1 MSLLECV
8 DSGGRLTYS
17 SDMPP
22 AKRALKFYQADVF
35 TDEPFGGNPVAVL
48 PDASGL
54 TDEEIQQIAREMNL
68 SETVF
73 VFPPTDPKAAAKLRI
88 FTPKQEI
95 PFAGHP
101 VLGTFYILASLKRMP
116 LTEPI
121 THLYYECNIGV
132 FPIELRVHK
141 GQILRVV
148 MTQPKPEFLG
158 RVDAPDSAIQIA
170 KALGIDRRAIADAK
184 FPIEVVSTGLPVIIV
199 PVRTLTAVRSIVP
212 DLSAITDICARNGA
226 NGIMVF
232 TTVTVD
238 EFSTVHTRMFAP
250 PIGVPEDPATGS
262 ASGALG
268 AYLVQNGVVE
278 VALTTEIIA
287 EQGYEVDR
295 PSRIII
301 QVESDDDV
309 IQEVKVGGEAVM
321 VIEGT
326 ITL

>member
-1 MSLLECV
+1 MS
-8 DSGGRLTYS
+8 
-17 SDMPP
+17 P
-22 AKRALKFYQADVF
+22 ARRTLKFYQADVF
-35 TDEPFGGNPVAVL
+35 TDEPFVGNPVAVV
-48 PDASGL
+48 PDAQEL
-54 TDEEIQQIAREMNL
+54 TDEELQKIAREMNL

-73 VFPPTDPKAAAKLRI
+73 VFPPTDAKAAAKVRI
-88 FTPKQEI
+88 FTTKQEI

-101 VLGTFYILASLKRMP
+101 ILGTFYLLGRLKQVSLA
-116 LTEPI
+116 EPI
-121 THLYYECNIGV
+121 TSLFYECNIGV

-141 GQILRVV
+141 GEILRVV

-158 RVDAPDSAIQIA
+158 KVDSPDGVLEIA
-170 KALGIDRRAIADAK
+170 KALGMDKRAITDAK
-184 FPIEVVSTGLPVIIV
+184 FPVEVVSTGLPVIIV

-212 DLSAITDICARNGA
+212 NPTAITDLCARHGA

-238 EFSTVHTRMFAP
+238 EFSSVHTRMFAP
-250 PIGVPEDPATGS
+250 SIGIIEDPATGS

-278 VALTTEIIA
+278 VAITTEIIA

-309 IQEVKVGGEAVM
+309 IQEVKVGGEVVM

>member
-1 MSLLECV
+1 MS
-8 DSGGRLTYS
+8 
-17 SDMPP
+17 P
-22 AKRALKFYQADVF
+22 AKRTLKFYQADVF

-54 TDEEIQQIAREMNL
+54 TDEELQKIAREMNL

-73 VFPPTDPKAAAKLRI
+73 VFPPGNPKAAAKVRI
-88 FTPKQEI
+88 FTPTREI

-101 VLGTFYILASLKRMP
+101 ILGTFYILSWLKQIE
-116 LTEPI
+116 LKEPI
-121 THLYYECNIGV
+121 TTLKYECNIGV

-141 GQILRVV
+141 GEILRVV

-158 RVDAPDSAIQIA
+158 LVKATDDVAEIA
-170 KALGIDRRAIADAK
+170 KALGLDKKVLADSK
-184 FPIEVVSTGLPVIIV
+184 FPVEVVSTGLPVMIV

-212 DLSAITDICARNGA
+212 NPTAITEVCAKHGA

-238 EFSTVHTRMFAP
+238 EFSSVHTRMFAS
-250 PIGVPEDPATGS
+250 PIGILEDPATGS

-278 VALTTEIIA
+278 VAITTEIIA
-287 EQGYEVDR
+287 EQGYEMDR

-309 IQEVKVGGEAVM
+309 IQDVKVGGEVVM
-321 VIEGT
+321 VIEGA

>member
-1 MSLLECV
+1 MNAPKH
-8 DSGGRLTYS
+8 G
-17 SDMPP
+17 
-22 AKRALKFYQADVF
+22 LKFYQADVF

-48 PDASGL
+48 PDAAGL
-54 TDEEIQQIAREMNL
+54 TDEELQKIAREMNL

-73 VFPPTDPKAAAKLRI
+73 VLPPTDPRAAAKVRI

-101 VLGTFYILASLKRMP
+101 ILGTFYILGKLKQIP
-116 LTEPI
+116 LAEPI
-121 THLYYECNIGV
+121 TKLFYECNIGI

-141 GQILRVV
+141 GEILRVV

-158 RVDAPDSAIQIA
+158 KVDSPDAPVETA
-170 KALGIDRRAIADAK
+170 KALGMDRRAIADAK

-212 DLSAITDICARNGA
+212 NPTAITELCARHGA

-238 EFSTVHTRMFAP
+238 EFSTVHTRMFAS
-250 PIGVPEDPATGS
+250 PIGILEDPATGS

-278 VALTTEIIA
+278 VAITTEIIA
-287 EQGYEVDR
+287 EQGHEMDR

-309 IQEVKVGGEAVM
+309 IQEVKVGGEVLM

>member
-1 MSLLECV
+1 MS
-8 DSGGRLTYS
+8 
-17 SDMPP
+17 P
-22 AKRALKFYQADVF
+22 AKRTLKFYQADVF
-35 TDEPFGGNPVAVL
+35 TDEPFGGNPVAVV
-48 PDASGL
+48 PDAAGL
-54 TDEEIQQIAREMNL
+54 TDEELQKIAREMNL

-73 VFPPTDPKAAAKLRI
+73 VFPPTDPKAAAKVRI
-88 FTPKQEI
+88 FTTKQEI

-101 VLGTFYILASLKRMP
+101 ILGTFYLLGKLKQIP
-116 LTEPI
+116 LVEPI
-121 THLYYECNIGV
+121 TSLSYECNIGV

-141 GQILRVV
+141 NQILRVV

-158 RVDAPDSAIQIA
+158 KVDSPDALPAIA
-170 KALGIDRRAIADAK
+170 NALGMDKRAISDAK

-212 DLSAITDICARNGA
+212 DPTAITAFCARHGA

-238 EFSTVHTRMFAP
+238 EYSSVHTRMFAS
-250 PIGVPEDPATGS
+250 PIGILEDPATGS

-278 VALTTEIIA
+278 VAITTEIIS
-287 EQGYEVDR
+287 EQGYEMDR

-301 QVESDDDV
+301 QVESDDDM
-309 IQEVKVGGEAVM
+309 IQEVKVGGEVVM

>member
-1 MSLLECV
+1 MASERR
-8 DSGGRLTYS
+8 S
-17 SDMPP
+17 
-22 AKRALKFYQADVF
+22 LKFHQADVF

-48 PDASGL
+48 ADAQGL
-54 TDEEIQQIAREMNL
+54 VDEELQKIAREMNL

-73 VFPPTDPKAAAKLRI
+73 VFPPTDPKASAKVRI
-88 FTPKQEI
+88 FTPTQEI

-101 VLGTFYILASLKRMP
+101 ILGTFYILGKLKRLP
-116 LTEPI
+116 LKEPI
-121 THLYYECNIGV
+121 TSLFYECNIGV
-132 FPIELRVHK
+132 FPIEMHVHK
-141 GQILRVV
+141 GLILRVV

-158 RVDAPDSAIQIA
+158 KVDSPDGALEIA
-170 KALGIDRRAIADAK
+170 KALGMDKRAIADAK

-212 DLSAITDICARNGA
+212 NSTAITELCRRYGA

-238 EFSTVHTRMFAP
+238 EFSTVHTRMFAS
-250 PIGVPEDPATGS
+250 PIGILEDPATGS

-278 VALTTEIIA
+278 VAITTEIIA
-287 EQGYEVDR
+287 EQGYEMDR

-301 QVESDDDV
+301 QVESDDDM
-309 IQEVKVGGEAVM
+309 IQEVKVGGEVVM